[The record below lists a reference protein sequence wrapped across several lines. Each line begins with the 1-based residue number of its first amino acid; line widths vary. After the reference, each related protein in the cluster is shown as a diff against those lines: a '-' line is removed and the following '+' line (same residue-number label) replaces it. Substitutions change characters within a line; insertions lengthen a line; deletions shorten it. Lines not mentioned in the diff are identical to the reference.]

1 MEQQRPKRT
10 RTIYFIIA
18 ILILLASNGIFVYNY
33 FTTDKKLVKTEEE
46 LFATDS
52 AKTALGKLLQE
63 TDLELENYKG
73 KNAEL
78 DAFLKQKNDSLLEFA
93 HRISILIRQN
103 RVNKDQLDQA
113 LEEIDQLRYYKRK
126 SITQIDSLSNQISLL
141 NRENTGLKST
151 IDKEK
156 RRNED
161 LTMENV
167 RLGNKVAIGSK
178 LLTKQ
183 LVVTGI
189 RVRSSGKE
197 KLTIKVSQIEKL
209 KVTFLIEPNYV
220 TNPGPKQIF
229 LKVVGPDGGTLYNE
243 NSGSGTFLF
252 EGEDARYTAVKEIE
266 FTQEGQA
273 VSIYWEKGSPYE
285 AGEYKIELYCEG
297 MNIGKGSLLLK

>member
-1 MEQQRPKRT
+1 MEQQRPRRT

-52 AKTALGKLLQE
+52 AKTALDKLLQE
-63 TDLELENYKG
+63 TDLELDNYKG

-126 SITQIDSLSNQISLL
+126 SITQIDSLSNQINLL
-141 NRENTGLKST
+141 NRENTGLKTT

-183 LVVTGI
+183 LLVTGI
-189 RVRSSGKE
+189 KVRSSGKE

-243 NSGSGTFLF
+243 NSGSGTFKF
-252 EGEDARYTAVKEIE
+252 EGEEARYTAVKEIE

-273 VSIYWEKGSPYE
+273 VSIYWEKGSPFE